1 MDTLSQKKKYSMMKN
16 PFIQKIEV
24 IKNNNQQIKIFSTI
38 IK

>member
-1 MDTLSQKKKYSMMKN
+1 MKN